1 MDPLD
6 QRLSDAGAAW
16 RETQPEPPDLDRLVQ
31 RLDRRRSRGFSPQLG
46 FVFVA
51 GLVLLSALAVAGVG
65 GGFNGFRNGLAVTP
79 TTSPVPT
86 SSPAPTSTPARRA
99 SHGSTTPAPKTPV
112 PAEPTSQPNEGK
124 QAAILLDSYE
134 RALVAGEW
142 QTAFDMLSPS
152 SPTRKAGISGY
163 AAEREPYF
171 KSVAGRYTVGAPTQP
186 DDWTTYAPLIDGADT
201 SRAYLIEVDYPALSG
216 NNAGYEQFV
225 VAPDAAGKWWIWP
238 VR

>member
-1 MDPLD
+1 M
-6 QRLSDAGAAW
+6 
-16 RETQPEPPDLDRLVQ
+16 
-31 RLDRRRSRGFSPQLG
+31 
-46 FVFVA
+46 A

-65 GGFNGFRNGLAVTP
+65 GGFNGSGTVLPVTP
-79 TTSPVPT
+79 TTSPAPT
-86 SSPAPTSTPARRA
+86 SSPAPSSTSAPSAA
-99 SHGSTTPAPKTPV
+99 QVPTTPPPKTPV

-186 DDWTTYAPLIDGADT
+186 ADWTTYAPLIDGADT
-201 SRAYLIEVDYPALSG
+201 SRAYLIEVDYPG
-216 NNAGYEQFV
+216 H
-225 VAPDAAGKWWIWP
+225 
-238 VR
+238 